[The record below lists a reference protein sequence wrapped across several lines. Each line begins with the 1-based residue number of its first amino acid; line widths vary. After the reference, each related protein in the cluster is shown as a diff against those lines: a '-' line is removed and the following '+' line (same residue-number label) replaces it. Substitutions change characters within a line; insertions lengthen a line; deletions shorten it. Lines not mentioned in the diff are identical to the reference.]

1 MDLQHVILWTELNM
15 KLVVDAMMVIAV
27 VIVVVVMVLVVVMVV
42 VVVVVNT
49 LNARKMPMVACS
61 DSHSAATSVA
71 AASLSAV
78 PSHGGRPAEP
88 GLGRRTGRGR
98 GRLSR

>member
-1 MDLQHVILWTELNM
+1 MILWAELNM
-15 KLVVDAMMVIAV
+15 KLFVDAMMVIAV
-27 VIVVVVMVLVVVMVV
+27 VIVVMVVVVLVMVV
-42 VVVVVNT
+42 LVVVVNT

>member
-1 MDLQHVILWTELNM
+1 MTNRATLPDDGDALV
-15 KLVVDAMMVIAV
+15 LVVV
-27 VIVVVVMVLVVVMVV
+27 VVVMVV
-42 VVVVVNT
+42 VTVVIVVIVMVVVVNT
-49 LNARKMPMVACS
+49 LSGRKMPMVACS
-61 DSHSAATSVA
+61 DSHSAAACVA